1 MNLSRLRHGNTS
13 PKRQRV
19 NQIASIHSLALRACM
34 IVVPLKWIHSLGLK
48 MTGCFGVAISTFKR
62 DNTMKSHIPP
72 KKLILSRGLCLLLVA
87 AWQVIAAGA
96 DRDPDWVAP
105 MKQVH
110 SKYQGTRG
118 ELAQFGDSI
127 TDTRAFWSSLRYK
140 RNNAPPEMVKAF
152 DLVSSYMIEDCWD
165 RKGPENGNKGG
176 KTIRWADQNLPSWL
190 MRLNPEVAI
199 MMFGTNDLNSVPRTE
214 YENKM
219 RDVVRQCLDNGTIVI
234 LNTIPPRHGF
244 TDEAAE
250 FSEIIRSIAHDLKVP
265 LIDYHAEILKRRPD
279 DWDGA
284 LDKFENYEGY
294 DVPTLI
300 ARDGVHPSAPK
311 QYRGDY
317 SAESLTR
324 NGFELRN
331 YLTLLKYGEV
341 IDRVLTAQ
349 K

>member
-1 MNLSRLRHGNTS
+1 MRNHLPS
-13 PKRQRV
+13 
-19 NQIASIHSLALRACM
+19 
-34 IVVPLKWIHSLGLK
+34 
-48 MTGCFGVAISTFKR
+48 ST
-62 DNTMKSHIPP
+62 
-72 KKLILSRGLCLLLVA
+72 LILSAGLCLLLVA
-87 AWQVIAAGA
+87 AWQVGVAGA
-96 DRDPDWVAP
+96 DRDPQWVAT

-110 SKYQGTRG
+110 SKYRG
-118 ELAQFGDSI
+118 EQGVLVQFGDSI
-127 TDTRAFWSSLRYK
+127 TNSRAFWSSLRYR
-140 RNNAPPEMVKAF
+140 RNNAPPEMIKAF

-165 RKGPENGNKGG
+165 RKGPENGNQGG
-176 KTIRWADQNLPSWL
+176 KTIRWADQNLSRWL

-199 MMFGTNDLNSVPRTE
+199 VMFGTNDLNSVPGTE
-214 YENKM
+214 YGKRM
-219 RDVVRQCLDNGTIVI
+219 RYVVQQCLDNGTIVI
-234 LNTIPPRHGF
+234 LSTIPPRHGF
-244 TDEAAE
+244 TEEAAE
-250 FSEIIRSIAHDLKVP
+250 FSEIIRSIARDLEVP

-284 LDKFENYEGY
+284 LDKFENYQGY

-300 ARDGVHPSAPK
+300 ARDGVHPSAPI

-349 K
+349 N